1 MLETA
6 ISTSPRFAGRQLS
19 GRFDP
24 DSGRYSLSLD
34 DAILAPDA
42 DDPQA
47 FSVSDN
53 SGLPVRIRLF
63 NRKEG
68 LSLVIE
74 GMARSS
80 VLEADSDSGPRQ
92 LTWPEKIWS
101 GAPLVLVFGGGF
113 IGGACGGAAAGVNWA
128 IFRSNLGRP
137 AAWAATGA
145 ISLVALG
152 LYLGVALAVNQAIN
166 GGKAPGPVAVAAA
179 EIPNVT
185 IDNGSDEEL
194 TLMVDGKNKLS
205 VAGGGFATLK
215 LDAGNYEFSFVNGSG
230 KTVDTIQTAVP
241 KDQALLLN
249 PLGLNRYN
257 LCTLTYVKLPAV
269 SGGGEAFGGA
279 LAEKSLCSDFGLLE
293 QLPQTL
299 NVTFF
304 SGSSETV
311 QRSKLVKVLP
321 PKLSP
326 VQALGLLQ
334 LDKESAPLIYRDA
347 SQSSLQTIALKALAA
362 APPSPAIRQALFKL
376 LEECRYA
383 LPEELKVALKP
394 YENDLTE
401 VQLLSLA
408 TSSDQQRDS
417 IRLWALPLALRR
429 GLAPQLLQGLE
440 KQEEKARLAS
450 LRLVQRDWHTR
461 EAGKDEKQLVHSLCL
476 GLLPG
481 ANAELIGEM
490 THLMNQAQFPLTLDD
505 DRSLRQAIETLDVA
519 SRSRLLD
526 PWNQNLIRR
535 QRDGKLAVEFAPVL
549 LQLRRSD
556 PKCRDAVFD
565 AFLQQARYDLL
576 LVEGQKLSDGEACR
590 LLQKSWQ
597 EEAALTAKPEVVKA
611 LQDLAWKSLAST
623 DQELRRQVG
632 PWLAKFAA
640 QNLAATLRQGFSVA
654 AAMPEESQRQ
664 SIKNLLWENFFQKLN
679 DIPLAEVPD
688 LMALSHDP
696 RWVKYGL
703 ERLLG
708 AKTEP
713 SRQIAALSA
722 KWPDFDSL
730 GRIALLKGLT
740 HQKSPAFRTLLN
752 LGLNDIDAG
761 VRGQALEDA
770 LAGDDVAFPDAKTC
784 SAVIAAQ
791 TEAKRRDQLQQQW
804 DSRQISHWRGLVH
817 QAASRQQAATAL
829 LQLAL
834 SSPSER
840 SRRSALQQLPRL
852 KEDDTALITQ
862 LKQVLAQEKDLE
874 TRRAAWN
881 LLLQLD
887 GVTGR
892 SQGLVALKDPAPLI
906 RELAFQQLCRRDLR
920 QDPALVTELKNALSR
935 EADANTK
942 TRMEANARR
951 LPK

>member
-24 DSGRYSLSLD
+24 DSGRYSLCLD
-34 DAILAPDA
+34 DGILAPDP

-53 SGLPVRIRLF
+53 SGLPVRIRLAL
-63 NRKEG
+63 RG
-68 LSLVIE
+68 DTLSLVME

-80 VLEADSDSGPRQ
+80 VLAADSDSGPRE

-145 ISLVALG
+145 VSLVALG
-152 LYLGVALAVNQAIN
+152 LYLGIAFAANQAIN
-166 GGKAPGPVAVAAA
+166 GGKAPGQVAAA
-179 EIPNVT
+179 AAQIPNVT
-185 IDNGSDEEL
+185 IDNGSDDEL
-194 TLMVDGKNKLS
+194 TLMVDGEKKLS
-205 VAGGGFATLK
+205 IAAGGFSTLK
-215 LDAGNYEFSFVNGSG
+215 LDTGNYEFSFVNGAG
-230 KTVDTIQTAVP
+230 KTVDTIKTAVP
-241 KDQALLLN
+241 KGQALLLN
-249 PLGLNRYN
+249 PLALNRYN

-269 SGGGEAFGGA
+269 SGSSEAFGGA
-279 LAEKSLCSDFGLLE
+279 LTEKSLCSDFGLLE

-321 PKLSP
+321 PQLSP

-347 SQSSLQTIALKALAA
+347 SQSSLQTLAVKALAA
-362 APPSPAIRQALFKL
+362 APPSPAIRQALLKL

-383 LPEELKVALKP
+383 LPEELKTALKP
-394 YENDLTE
+394 YENDLPE

-408 TSSDQQRDS
+408 TSSDQQSDG

-440 KQEEKARLAS
+440 KQETKNRLAS
-450 LRLVQRDWHTR
+450 LRLVQRDWHMR

-481 ANAELIGEM
+481 ADAQLLGEM
-490 THLMNQAQFPLTLDD
+490 IYLMNHAQFPLSPDD
-505 DRSLRQAIETLDVA
+505 DQRLRQAIETLDVA

-535 QRDGKLAVEFAPVL
+535 QREGKLAAEFHPVL

-565 AFLQQARYDLL
+565 AFLEQQGYAVLL
-576 LVEGQKLSDGEACR
+576 AETDKLSDGEACR

-597 EEAALTAKPEVVKA
+597 EEAALAAKPEVVKA
-611 LQDLAWKSLAST
+611 LQELAWKSLASP

-640 QNLAATLRQGFSVA
+640 QNLAATLRQGFAAA

-664 SIKNLLWENFFQKLN
+664 SIKNVLWENFYQKLK
-679 DIPLAEVPD
+679 DIPLGELSA
-688 LMALSHDP
+688 LMAQSHDP
-696 RWVKYGL
+696 RWVQYGL

-708 AKTEP
+708 ADADPKN
-713 SRQIAALSA
+713 QIAALRA
-722 KWPDFDSL
+722 KWPDFDL
-730 GRIALLKGLT
+730 IGRTTILKGLT
-740 HQKSPAFRTLLN
+740 YQKSPAFRPLLA
-752 LGLNDIDAG
+752 LGLNDADVG
-761 VRGQALEDA
+761 VRGKALENA
-770 LAGDDVAFPDAKTC
+770 LAGDDVTFPDAKTC

-791 TEAKRRDQLQQQW
+791 PEPKRRDQLQQQW
-804 DSRQISHWRGLVH
+804 DNRQISHWRGLVH
-817 QAASRQQAATAL
+817 QAANRQQAAAAL

-840 SRRSALQQLPRL
+840 SRRNALQQLPRL

-862 LKQVLAQEKDLE
+862 LKQVLAQEKDLDA
-874 TRRAAWN
+874 RRAAWS

-887 GVTGR
+887 GATGR

-942 TRMEANARR
+942 TRMEANSRR